1 MKIAFD
7 GQPLLNANKTGIA
20 YYEDGLVKGMLKY
33 YPENEYQLDV
43 FTFRGREE
51 KIQYLEEYG
60 EFITKNECT
69 HFPGS
74 LFRMLSMFFPIP
86 YSLFFRRKSD
96 ITHFCNY
103 VIPFGVRGKKI
114 VTVHDLAFREYPE
127 TIRKRTL
134 LMLKSS
140 LKRSIRRADAI
151 LADSEFTKQEILKY
165 YNVPEEKIYV
175 VPCGIDT
182 NKFYPIEDQAE
193 IERTKEKYGIHGEY
207 YLYLGTLEPRKN
219 IEGILEAYGKL
230 KKDSEE
236 PIPKMVI
243 AGGKGWLFD
252 SIFEKVKKQNLEEDV
267 IFTGYVDET
276 DKVQLLNGA
285 MAFCFPSFY
294 EGFGMPPMEAMACG
308 TAVITSN
315 GNSLFEVTGEAAI
328 HVEPTDIS
336 QISEALRRVW
346 KDEVYRKEL
355 EEKGFEQVKMYSW
368 KKAVDAL
375 YKVYEDVA
383 K

>member
-1 MKIAFD
+1 
-7 GQPLLNANKTGIA
+7 
-20 YYEDGLVKGMLKY
+20 
-33 YPENEYQLDV
+33 
-43 FTFRGREE
+43 
-51 KIQYLEEYG
+51 
-60 EFITKNECT
+60 
-69 HFPGS
+69 
-74 LFRMLSMFFPIP
+74 
-86 YSLFFRRKSD
+86 
-96 ITHFCNY
+96 
-103 VIPFGVRGKKI
+103 
-114 VTVHDLAFREYPE
+114 
-127 TIRKRTL
+127 
-134 LMLKSS
+134 
-140 LKRSIRRADAI
+140 
-151 LADSEFTKQEILKY
+151 
-165 YNVPEEKIYV
+165 
-175 VPCGIDT
+175 
-182 NKFYPIEDQAE
+182 
-193 IERTKEKYGIHGEY
+193 
-207 YLYLGTLEPRKN
+207 
-219 IEGILEAYGKL
+219 
-230 KKDSEE
+230 
-236 PIPKMVI
+236 MVI

-336 QISEALRRVW
+336 QISEALRRWW

>member
-1 MKIAFD
+1 M
-7 GQPLLNANKTGIA
+7 
-20 YYEDGLVKGMLKY
+20 
-33 YPENEYQLDV
+33 
-43 FTFRGREE
+43 
-51 KIQYLEEYG
+51 
-60 EFITKNECT
+60 
-69 HFPGS
+69 
-74 LFRMLSMFFPIP
+74 
-86 YSLFFRRKSD
+86 
-96 ITHFCNY
+96 
-103 VIPFGVRGKKI
+103 IPFGVRGKKI
-114 VTVHDLAFREYPE
+114 VTIHDLAFREYPE

-193 IERTKEKYGIHGEY
+193 IERTKEKYGIYGEY

-243 AGGKGWLFD
+243 AGGKGWLFE

-346 KDEVYRKEL
+346 KDEAYRKEL